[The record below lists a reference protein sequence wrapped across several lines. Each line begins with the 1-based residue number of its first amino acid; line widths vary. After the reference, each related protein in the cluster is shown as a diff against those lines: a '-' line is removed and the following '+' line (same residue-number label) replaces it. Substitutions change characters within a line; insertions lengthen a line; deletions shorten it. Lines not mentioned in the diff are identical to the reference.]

1 MRLVLMTAHRGRGPS
16 SRILRSVLD
25 NRKSNIN
32 RNEATE
38 PARVLLE
45 RLFAQTQKLEQ
56 QIGRNPYLP
65 QVAELGLNIGK
76 LESDIQDALAA
87 LKKEE
92 DIQDTERKVSMEYNE
107 LNHAK
112 LELEQRAEEIASA
125 SSRQEKLENE
135 NLTLASQA
143 EEIEDLKFHLN
154 VMDQEISAAQTAL
167 YSKTDE
173 INKLKNELKIK
184 SDEAANTES
193 ELRTTAELLDKANE
207 LVQRQEVELQN
218 LRIEIQEKEKEL
230 EVFSTM
236 QQTDEEKLKVSKSNL
251 AKHAMDWLVAKKEMK
266 KLEEETSKYGG
277 EASRSVEE
285 FRGVKKLLADV
296 RSELV
301 LSQRALASSREK
313 MEEQENQLEECLQ
326 ELEEQRRSVMS
337 YMTSLKEVQNE
348 VETEKVKLTVA
359 EARNKELERDLSI
372 EKELV
377 DKLQNELTIKK
388 PSLQAA
394 MIEKSALQEELY
406 RKSTEFGETQNLLQ
420 VKESEL
426 VDARLMIRHLKSE
439 CSSLQLMLEEKDKE
453 LLDSRKTLE
462 ELNQEIDELRVL
474 VSSQELQLIQATSVL
489 KEKEE
494 SMQIIQLELNDA
506 KMKYSEAETVVEH
519 IVDLTNKLVIDMLS
533 TLSHVDGMWPSQLVG
548 KPTDPFR
555 WQKNQLNELELTRES
570 LRSRERDVLAAQ
582 RAVKLKGQELKM
594 VHQKLIAKEE
604 EINKM
609 KEKTRDRDDLKQLNA
624 LAKERTGEK
633 SIGDP
638 AIEKLQLKKTQLEVN
653 AATSAL
659 QKLVELSRDLLNKGI
674 LTIESDY
681 DNSLLLVA
689 HSEAAVNVTSSVQY
703 LAKVH
708 TEMARLS
715 AMTEKLVKE
724 AGSLCPQ

>member
-1 MRLVLMTAHRGRGPS
+1 MRLVLMTAHCGRGPS

-76 LESDIQDALAA
+76 LESDLQDALAA

-112 LELEQRAEEIASA
+112 LELEQRAEEIAAA

-143 EEIEDLKFHLN
+143 EEIEDLKFRLN

-173 INKLKNELKIK
+173 INKLKNKLKIK

-277 EASRSVEE
+277 EASRSVED

-406 RKSTEFGETQNLLQ
+406 RKSREFGETQNLLQ

-506 KMKYSEAETVVEH
+506 KMKYSDETVVEH
-519 IVDLTNKLVIDMLS
+519 I
-533 TLSHVDGMWPSQLVG
+533 LVG

-594 VHQKLIAKEE
+594 VHQKLIAKDE

-674 LTIESDY
+674 LTVESDY